1 MPLPFIL
8 GAAGAAIAG
17 AVGIGGHLSAKE
29 TNEKAQ
35 KRSNEAQRIYN
46 EEKSVLEKAQN
57 VTKES
62 LLKLGYDKK
71 QVLEVDL
78 KNFFDD
84 PAPAGRGRRPA
95 VRRRGW
101 RSGPR

>member
-46 EEKSVLEKAQN
+46 EEKKCIR
-57 VTKES
+57 ES
-62 LLKLGYDKK
+62 PECYEG
-71 QVLEVDL
+71 ES
-78 KNFFDD
+78 
-84 PAPAGRGRRPA
+84 A
-95 VRRRGW
+95 
-101 RSGPR
+101 

>member
-78 KNFFDD
+78 KNFFDAYD
-84 PAPAGRGRRPA
+84 KVKHI
-95 VRRRGW
+95 VRLLE
-101 RSGPR
+101 

>member
-46 EEKSVLEKAQN
+46 EEKKCN
-57 VTKES
+57 
-62 LLKLGYDKK
+62 
-71 QVLEVDL
+71 
-78 KNFFDD
+78 
-84 PAPAGRGRRPA
+84 
-95 VRRRGW
+95 
-101 RSGPR
+101 